1 MMATP
6 LGGTMTL
13 RVYDTRSRSK
23 RVFKPLVEGQ
33 VGYMRVA

>member
-6 LGGTMTL
+6 LDGTMTL

-23 RVFKPLVEGQ
+23 RDNKPLIENQ
-33 VGYMRVA
+33 EEI